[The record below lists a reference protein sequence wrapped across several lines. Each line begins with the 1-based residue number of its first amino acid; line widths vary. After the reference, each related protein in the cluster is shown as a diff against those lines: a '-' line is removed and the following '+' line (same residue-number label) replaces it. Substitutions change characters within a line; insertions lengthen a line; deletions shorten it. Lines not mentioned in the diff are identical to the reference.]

1 MSSLLPPT
9 RELTSDDGVL
19 IRKTDDLEIVVFEND
34 PDSWMAEVVS
44 SNPVS
49 GVRLAVWRSVVR
61 NLPPGNAFHAALAA
75 LQRLEAQRR
84 VL

>member
-34 PDSWMAEVVS
+34 TDSWMAEVVS

-49 GVRLAVWRSVVR
+49 GLRLTVWRTTVR
-61 NLPPGNAFHAALAA
+61 NRPPGNVFEEALIV
-75 LQRLEAQRR
+75 LRRLEAQRR
-84 VL
+84 ML